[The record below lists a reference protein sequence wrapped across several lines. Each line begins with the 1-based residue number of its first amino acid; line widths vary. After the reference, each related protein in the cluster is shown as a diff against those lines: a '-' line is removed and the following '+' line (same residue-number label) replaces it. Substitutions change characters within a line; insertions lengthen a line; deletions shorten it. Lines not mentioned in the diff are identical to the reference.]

1 MRVFLRFPK
10 KIEMFLLLIYE
21 LQTDIY
27 GERKIEMNCGQQ
39 SRQQTD
45 NKKGNMEQLLKNV
58 GVCLDMGEDGSATA
72 YGEWDEERRADFIS
86 SILGGGNKKKAQE
99 VHTCCMCEEKY
110 KGFGNNARPVYE
122 GRCCDGC
129 NLVVLNCRAGAFRP
143 ESFTEMF
150 ELFPS
155 QKKYVYRDLKTLFK
169 TAHKGQHINI
179 KEVLL
184 AGMKRREREEE
195 KQRKDWVDRM
205 ERHMR
210 MVEENKR
217 LEALEEERK
226 ARDEEETK
234 KRQEDFEMRV
244 KALEVKEAQRKVEE
258 KREKEE
264 RAKKAEEKKAQ
275 REAERAEKQKKFE
288 GKRK

>member
-1 MRVFLRFPK
+1 MRVFSLFSK
-10 KIEMFLLLIYE
+10 KIEMFSLLIYE

-27 GERKIEMNCGQQ
+27 GERKIEMNCGQE
-39 SRQQTD
+39 SRQQNLKTD
-45 NKKGNMEQLLKNV
+45 KENMEQILKNV
-58 GVCLDMGEDGSATA
+58 GMCLDVGEDGSV
-72 YGEWDEERRADFIS
+72 EEIWDKERQMDFLS
-86 SILGGGNKKKAQE
+86 SILGGGDKKKEKE

-155 QKKYVYRDLKTLFK
+155 QKKYVYRDLKALFK

-179 KEVLL
+179 KAVLL

-217 LEALEEERK
+217 LDQLEAERK

-244 KALEVKEAQRKVEE
+244 KALEVKEAQRKVDE

-264 RAKKAEEKKAQ
+264 RAREAEKRKALK
-275 REAERAEKQKKFE
+275 EAERAEKQAKWKKQ
-288 GKRK
+288 

>member
-1 MRVFLRFPK
+1 MRVFSRFPK

-45 NKKGNMEQLLKNV
+45 NKKGNMEQILKNV
-58 GVCLDMGEDGSATA
+58 GVCLDMGEDGKMTA

-86 SILGGGNKKKAQE
+86 SILGKGDKKKEKE
-99 VHTCCMCEEKY
+99 VHDCCMCEEKY
-110 KGFGNNARPVYE
+110 KGYGNNARPLVD

-143 ESFTEMF
+143 ECFTEMF

-195 KQRKDWVDRM
+195 KQRKDWVERM
-205 ERHMR
+205 NRHMR

-217 LEALEEERK
+217 LEALEEERR

-234 KRQEDFEMRV
+234 KRQADLEMRI
-244 KALEVKEAQRKVEE
+244 KALEVKEAQRKEEE

-264 RAKKAEEKKAQ
+264 KARKAEEKKAQ
-275 REAERAEKQKKFE
+275 KEAEKAEKQKKFE

>member
-1 MRVFLRFPK
+1 
-10 KIEMFLLLIYE
+10 MFSLLIYE

-27 GERKIEMNCGQQ
+27 GKRKIEMNCGQE
-39 SRQQTD
+39 SRQQNLKTD
-45 NKKGNMEQLLKNV
+45 KENMEQILKNV
-58 GVCLDMGEDGSATA
+58 GMCLDVGEDGSV
-72 YGEWDEERRADFIS
+72 EEIWDKERQMDFLS
-86 SILGGGNKKKAQE
+86 SILGGGDKKKAQE

-110 KGFGNNARPVYE
+110 KGFGNNARPIHE

-155 QKKYVYRDLKTLFK
+155 QKKYVYRDLKALFK
-169 TAHKGQHINI
+169 KAHKGQHINI

-195 KQRKDWVDRM
+195 KQRKDWVERM

-217 LEALEEERK
+217 LDQLEAERK

-234 KRQEDFEMRV
+234 KREEDFALRL
-244 KALEVKEAQRKVEE
+244 KALEVKEAQRKEEE

-264 RAKKAEEKKAQ
+264 KAKKAEAKRAQ
-275 REAERAEKQKKFE
+275 REAEKEEKQAKWKKQ
-288 GKRK
+288 